1 MAFGLA
7 IGTERAAALQTSI
20 QNELTR
26 RGLSAD
32 GTRAFPREF
41 GQRRLTLRADA
52 VMAEYITIM
61 IINNKTSAQI
71 TTELNDLIG
80 PDYESS
86 FTDWLF
92 EEAART
98 APQEAAAPAPAAA
111 PAEPR
116 PAEVRA
122 QIPTVPAG
130 PREGNRAP
138 RNGVYQQ
145 ALSAALPSS
154 SNKRTASARSPSPS
168 HPNKLRRT
176 DLPTGPRAMRSNDN
190 APNGAPPHH
199 RSLLDRMGP
208 RPEGFPNVEMQQ
220 AMAGMPPEM
229 MMAAANGGF
238 PNGMDMMNMGANPMM
253 LQEMMMNQ
261 MALMA
266 QMASSMGIINP
277 ATGQFGGNQGF
288 PQGGDM
294 GGFQGNGNFQRDGR
308 GRGGMRGR
316 GGGRGNRGGHG
327 GPRPSEP
334 HQING
339 APPVQPPA
347 LAAPQP
353 KPAPAAPTPVP
364 ASAAPTS
371 QRPGYVVPERPQSPT
386 LCKYGI
392 KCVNAHCRYSH
403 PSPVATPESGV
414 VLSNEACPNGKDCK
428 DQDCTKAHVSPAV
441 LRPNGT
447 SECHALATHMLTL
460 SSAEQSIPQH
470 HAPPPPTQVPCKF
483 GIACT
488 RPNCTFYHP
497 RPPAHNNFA
506 QQCRYGAGCTRATCP
521 FQHPEGRVLP
531 NTFHRG
537 LEAGGPMVTVR
548 NPETGS
554 MGASPHKSVTFNSAA
569 GVQGRLDQYTKEL
582 EAKKKELSEL
592 TAKKDEGAPVA
603 ATS

>member
-32 GTRAFPREF
+32 
-41 GQRRLTLRADA
+41 DA

-71 TTELNDLIG
+71 TAELNDLIG
-80 PDYESS
+80 PEYESS

-98 APQEAAAPAPAAA
+98 APQEAPAPAQAAPAAVPEQRADVRSQLPAA
-111 PAEPR
+111 PAGQR
-116 PAEVRA
+116 D
-122 QIPTVPAG
+122 G
-130 PREGNRAP
+130 RAP

-154 SNKRTASARSPSPS
+154 SQKRTASARSPSPG
-168 HPNKLRRT
+168 HPNKMRRM

-190 APNGAPPHH
+190 VPNGAPPHH
-199 RSLLDRMGP
+199 RSLLERMGP
-208 RPEGFPNVEMQQ
+208 RQEGFPNPEMQQ
-220 AMAGMPPEM
+220 AMAGMSPEM

-238 PNGMDMMNMGANPMM
+238 PPGMDMMNMGANPMM

-277 ATGQFGGNQGF
+277 ATGHFGGNQGF
-288 PQGGDM
+288 PPNGDM
-294 GGFQGNGNFQRDGR
+294 GGFQGNGNFQQNGR

-316 GGGRGNRGGHG
+316 GGGRGGRGGHNN
-327 GPRPSEP
+327 GPRTSEP
-334 HQING
+334 PQTNG
-339 APPVQPPA
+339 APPAAPPA
-347 LAAPQP
+347 IAAPQP
-353 KPAPAAPTPVP
+353 KPASVAPTPAP
-364 ASAAPTS
+364 SSATP
-371 QRPGYVVPERPQSPT
+371 QRPGFVAPERPQSPT
-386 LCKYGI
+386 LCKFGI
-392 KCVNAHCRYSH
+392 KCTNALCRYSH

-414 VLSNEACPNGKDCK
+414 VLSNEACENGKNCK

-441 LRPNGT
+441 LRPQ
-447 SECHALATHMLTL
+447 
-460 SSAEQSIPQH
+460 AEQSAPHHQHQH
-470 HAPPPPTQVPCKF
+470 HAPPTPNQIPCKF
-483 GIACT
+483 GVACT
-488 RPNCTFYHP
+488 RPGCTFYHP
-497 RPPAHNNFA
+497 RPPASNNFT

-521 FQHPEGRVLP
+521 FQHPKGRVLP
-531 NTFHRG
+531 NSFHYG
-537 LEAGGPMVTVR
+537 LETAGPTVTIK
-548 NPETGS
+548 NPETGATILTT
-554 MGASPHKSVTFNSAA
+554 GASPHRSVTFNNAA
-569 GVQGRLDQYTKEL
+569 GMQGQLEQRMKEL
-582 EAKKKELSEL
+582 EAKKQELKELE
-592 TAKKDEGAPVA
+592 AKKEDATPVA